1 MDFEEYLNLQ
11 SATFAQLYRCLPI
24 SLLKKENA
32 DDGNRVFMPV
42 SALDRL
48 GYLHIEYPMQ
58 FQIQNATTLQ
68 TSYCGVLEFTADE
81 GFIHIPTMM
90 MEHLGLRENDLVLLR
105 STSIPK
111 ATFIKLQPH
120 TSDFHKLSEPR
131 YLLEYNF
138 RNYFCLTT
146 GETIAVAAGDRFY
159 YLDVVETRPADAVCV
174 IETDCEVEF
183 DQALDQAEPAAA
195 AAMQVD
201 GVGAGEPEPA
211 RFTGFRMRMDGK
223 PVEEEKKTMPP
234 PATAAAPPKRGLR
247 FGSSAPAAGGGV
259 KEAKS
264 GEKDDGNRFTG
275 KKYSLQF

>member
-1 MDFEEYLNLQ
+1 L
-11 SATFAQLYRCLPI
+11 CLC
-24 SLLKKENA
+24 A
-32 DDGNRVFMPV
+32 CR
-42 SALDRL
+42 
-48 GYLHIEYPMQ
+48 
-58 FQIQNATTLQ
+58 
-68 TSYCGVLEFTADE
+68 
-81 GFIHIPTMM
+81 
-90 MEHLGLRENDLVLLR
+90 
-105 STSIPK
+105 
-111 ATFIKLQPH
+111 
-120 TSDFHKLSEPR
+120 
-131 YLLEYNF
+131 LEYNF

-183 DQALDQAEPAAA
+183 DQALDQAELAAA

-201 GVGAGEPEPA
+201 GVVGVGEPEPA

-234 PATAAAPPKRGLR
+234 PETAAAPPKRGLR

-264 GEKDDGNRFTG
+264 SEKDDGNRFTG